1 MQKGIKIGVLSFL
14 LSCLSVKGFS
24 QIEKITLDLTD
35 VLFDTVFQKIRE
47 QSKYD
52 FFYSTDFLKNSSPIS
67 IKVKEVDI
75 NVILDQIIPRDLI
88 YEIEDD
94 VVILKKKNCFGI

>member
-24 QIEKITLDLTD
+24 QTEKITLDLTD

-52 FFYSTDFLKNSSPIS
+52 FFYSTDLLKNSSPIT
-67 IKVKEVDI
+67 
-75 NVILDQIIPRDLI
+75 
-88 YEIEDD
+88 
-94 VVILKKKNCFGI
+94 LKQPCVLP

>member
-24 QIEKITLDLTD
+24 QTEKITLDLTD

-52 FFYSTDFLKNSSPIS
+52 FFYSTDF
-67 IKVKEVDI
+67 
-75 NVILDQIIPRDLI
+75 
-88 YEIEDD
+88 
-94 VVILKKKNCFGI
+94 